1 MQSRDYQR
9 AKRRAP
15 GSNAED
21 ARRAEAVEAP
31 AAAAEQREA
40 PSRDP
45 FEGGAPG
52 SGRAGR
58 PVPRTEAEKRP
69 SAQGAGG
76 EKPKRARRV
85 LLIVG
90 IIALLAAAAAL
101 AFALFGGGQ
110 NSAYDASAIEGQ
122 APYKSQEEIQEELDR
137 VVDAGMFN
145 IAIVSSIEFDSASAP
160 GKAYIE
166 NVPANRYCMQ
176 VEITED
182 ATGDVLYESGIL
194 KPNSY
199 IEDITLER
207 ELAPG
212 THEATATFTALDP
225 DTLEAV
231 GETAAQIALV
241 VKQ

>member
-15 GSNAED
+15 GSGQAED
-21 ARRAEAVEAP
+21 LQTAP
-31 AAAAEQREA
+31 VREDPFAGQEAAAQSSA
-40 PSRDP
+40 ST
-45 FEGGAPG
+45 
-52 SGRAGR
+52 RACTSESKR
-58 PVPRTEAEKRP
+58 RTDAEKRP

-76 EKPKRARRV
+76 ESPKRARRV

-90 IIALLAAAAAL
+90 IIALLVAAAAL
-101 AFALFGGGQ
+101 AFVLLGGSQ
-110 NSAYDASAIEGQ
+110 NVPYDASAIEGQ